1 VPRPVSGRRRFL
13 GNLGAHAATLA
24 LVPLPLAALER
35 AEPRALTLPR
45 TLPHTLPRSGGAPPD
60 ESYWS
65 LVRAQF
71 PIRPGLVPL
80 NAANLCPAPRSVIEA
95 VQRAGAD
102 VDADVSFQN
111 RAKYDEMRERT
122 REGLARYLGAAP
134 EEIAIVRNTTEANNT
149 IVGGLTL
156 GRGDE
161 VVVFDLNHPTN
172 NVAWDVGAARYGYTV
187 RRVKAPADPRTPAQL
202 GELLVTAVTRRTRV
216 LALTDVSNT
225 TGIRL
230 PIAAICGALK
240 GRRLHIHVDGAQ
252 TFGAMR
258 VNLREIGCDSYSG
271 SAHKWFLGPK
281 EAGVLYVKAER
292 VAAIWPNVVGHV
304 WGPRVEP
311 EPKGA
316 RKFETLGQR
325 NDATLAAIDAALE
338 LHAAIGPAAVEAR
351 IAQLAERLKEG
362 LARLPGAT
370 LVTPRSPELSH
381 GVVVTR
387 FANHDSAAMY
397 QTLYQQHGIAG
408 APVGGLRFCPHV
420 HNTME
425 EIERTLTAVERLAG
439 LS

>member
-1 VPRPVSGRRRFL
+1 MPLTVPGRRRFL
-13 GNLGAHAATLA
+13 GDLGARAAALA
-24 LVPLPLAALER
+24 LAPVPLAGLDRSRPAKPVLPALG
-35 AEPRALTLPR
+35 R
-45 TLPHTLPRSGGAPPD
+45 TPPD
-60 ESYWS
+60 EAYWS

-71 PIRPGLVPL
+71 SIRPGLIPL
-80 NAANLCPAPRSVIEA
+80 NAANLCPAPRSVVEA
-95 VQRAGAD
+95 VQRAAAD

-111 RAKYDEMRERT
+111 RAKYDDLRERA
-122 REGLARYLGAAP
+122 REGLARYLGAGP

-149 IVGGLTL
+149 MVGGLPL
-156 GRGDE
+156 GRGDV
-161 VVVFDLNHPTN
+161 VVVFDQNHPTN

-187 RRVKAPADPRTPAQL
+187 RRVSAPAEPASPAAMADL
-202 GELLVTAVTRRTRV
+202 FVDAVKPGTKV

-230 PIAAICGALK
+230 PVAAICAALK
-240 GRRLHIHVDGAQ
+240 GRGVHVHVDGAQ

-258 VNLREIGCDSYSG
+258 VDLRAIGCDSYSG
-271 SAHKWFLGPK
+271 SAHKWFVGPK
-281 EAGVLYVKAER
+281 EAGVLYVRAEH
-292 VAAIWPNVVGHV
+292 VGAVWPNVVGHV

-325 NDATLAAIDAALE
+325 NDSTLAAIGAALE

-351 IAQLAERLKEG
+351 IAALAARLKEG
-362 LARLPGAT
+362 LAALPGAT
-370 LVTPRSPELSH
+370 LVTPRSAELSH

-387 FANHDSAAMY
+387 VSNRDSTAMY
-397 QTLYQQHGIAG
+397 EALYRDHGIAG
-408 APVGGLRFCPHV
+408 AAIGGLRFCPHI

-425 EIERTLTAVERLAG
+425 EIERTLAAVKRVAG